1 MEAISPQSVQTE
13 IVEPSISGVSWPA
26 VLAGAA
32 ASCALTLVLLSFG
45 AGMGFAVV
53 SPWASSGVSSTTFEI
68 GTGLYFIVMAMISSA
83 VGGYLAGRLRTK
95 WTGIQTT
102 EVQFRDTAHGFLAWA
117 VASVFG
123 AMVLASPASSLI
135 GGAASGATSA
145 AANSAQSSPM
155 DGYVDTLLRSDNSS
169 AQAQQN
175 TPDSHGIPLTGP
187 TSPRSSPRGRA

>member
-1 MEAISPQSVQTE
+1 MSAISPQSVQTE
-13 IVEPSISGVSWPA
+13 IAEPSMSGISWPA

-53 SPWASSGVSSTTFEI
+53 SPWTGSGVSSTTFEI

-95 WTGIQTT
+95 WTEIQTA

-123 AMVLASPASSLI
+123 AIVPCI
-135 GGAASGATSA
+135 PGQFT
-145 AANSAQSSPM
+145 
-155 DGYVDTLLRSDNSS
+155 DG
-169 AQAQQN
+169 
-175 TPDSHGIPLTGP
+175 
-187 TSPRSSPRGRA
+187 RGRFRCDKRRDQFRAIFAGEWLCRHAAPAR